1 MTPNLKIFALTA
13 SIAFLALI
21 VELVRRRKLR
31 EEYSA
36 VYLIVGMAILL
47 LVVRFEFL
55 LKLTRFLDATVPTSV
70 LFLFALLFLL
80 VMSLQYAVKLSKLT
94 NDVKNLAQKAAILD
108 AELQTPRGNKTDPLL
123 PVPERKDP

>member
-47 LVVRFEFL
+47 LVVRFELL
-55 LKLTRFLDATVPTSV
+55 LKLTRFLDAAVPASV